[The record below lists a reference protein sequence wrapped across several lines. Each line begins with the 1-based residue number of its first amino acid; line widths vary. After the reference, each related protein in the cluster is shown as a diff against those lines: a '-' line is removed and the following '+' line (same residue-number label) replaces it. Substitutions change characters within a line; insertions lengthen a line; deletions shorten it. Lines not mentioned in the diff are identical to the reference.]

1 MAVIV
6 GYEIQGCCVSYLFRG
21 FGAPRRSLVL
31 DVNGDRVIRVGSAAA
46 PVLLD
51 RRLGA
56 AVLEAIA

>member
-1 MAVIV
+1 M
-6 GYEIQGCCVSYLFRG
+6 SYLFRG

-51 RRLGA
+51 RRLRA